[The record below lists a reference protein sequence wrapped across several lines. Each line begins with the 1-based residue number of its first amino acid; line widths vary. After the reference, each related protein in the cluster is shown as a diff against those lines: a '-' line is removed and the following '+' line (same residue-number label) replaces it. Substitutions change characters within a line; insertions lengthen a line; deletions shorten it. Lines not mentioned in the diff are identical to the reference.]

1 MSLLSFYLVCW
12 NKMTK
17 IEKILEQFRNST
29 DIDITELDIDY
40 LESLNLEYIKK
51 FVEYLCENNLIDKN
65 KVRQLVADD
74 VYYIPFED
82 TVLMMLVSQYYWEYK
97 DFLLSILK

>member
-1 MSLLSFYLVCW
+1 
-12 NKMTK
+12 MTK
-17 IEKILEQFRNST
+17 IEKILEQFKNST
-29 DIDITELDIDY
+29 NIDITELDIEY

-51 FVEYLCENNLIDKN
+51 FVEYLCENNLIDRN

-82 TVLMMLVSQYYWEYK
+82 TVLMMLVSQHYWEYK
-97 DFLLSILK
+97 DFLDSILK

>member
-1 MSLLSFYLVCW
+1 MCW

-29 DIDITELDIDY
+29 DIDITELDIEY

-82 TVLMMLVSQYYWEYK
+82 AVLMMLVSQYYWEYK

>member
-1 MSLLSFYLVCW
+1 
-12 NKMTK
+12 MTK

-29 DIDITELDIDY
+29 DIDITELDIEY
-40 LESLNLEYIKK
+40 LESLKLEYIKK
-51 FVEYLCENNLIDKN
+51 FVEYLCENNFIDKN

-82 TVLMMLVSQYYWEYK
+82 TVLMMLVSQYDWEYK
-97 DFLLSILK
+97 DFLDSILK

>member
-1 MSLLSFYLVCW
+1 
-12 NKMTK
+12 MTK

-29 DIDITELDIDY
+29 GIYITELDIEY
-40 LESLNLEYIKK
+40 LESLRLEYIKK

-65 KVRQLVADD
+65 KVRQFVADD

-97 DFLLSILK
+97 EFLLSILK